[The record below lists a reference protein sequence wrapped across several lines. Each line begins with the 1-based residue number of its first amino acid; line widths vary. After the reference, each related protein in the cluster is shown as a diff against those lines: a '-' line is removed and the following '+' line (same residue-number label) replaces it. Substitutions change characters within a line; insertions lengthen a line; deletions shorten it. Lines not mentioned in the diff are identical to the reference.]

1 MKNNIFIIRLHM
13 LILSPIFPSLL
24 TIILLIVYKINFE
37 PVILCDNGSS
47 PMFLQQLKTNL
58 VSEIERT
65 TILNNNYME
74 TYNKIQEINEK
85 LGEPS
90 VSQKAIKKT
99 QLNVWGVMIIES
111 INKTKEI
118 EYSIR
123 KIEPDFSTGMDN
135 INARILWFI
144 EQNT

>member
-1 MKNNIFIIRLHM
+1 M

-65 TILNNNYME
+65 TILNSNYME

-99 QLNVWGVMIIES
+99 QLNVWGEMIIES

-135 INARILWFI
+135 INARVLWFI
-144 EQNT
+144 EQNR

>member
-13 LILSPIFPSLL
+13 LILSPVFPSLL
-24 TIILLIVYKINFE
+24 TFILLIVYKINFE

>member
-1 MKNNIFIIRLHM
+1 M

-99 QLNVWGVMIIES
+99 QLNV
-111 INKTKEI
+111 
-118 EYSIR
+118 
-123 KIEPDFSTGMDN
+123 
-135 INARILWFI
+135 
-144 EQNT
+144 

>member
-118 EYSIR
+118 ECSIR

>member
-1 MKNNIFIIRLHM
+1 MNINYFIVRLRM